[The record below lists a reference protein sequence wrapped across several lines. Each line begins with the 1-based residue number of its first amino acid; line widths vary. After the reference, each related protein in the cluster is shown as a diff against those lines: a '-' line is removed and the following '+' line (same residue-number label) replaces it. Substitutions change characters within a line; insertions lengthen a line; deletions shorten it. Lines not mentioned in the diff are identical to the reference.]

1 MDYSDSPWRLIKN
14 FAFSLGHTVPEQSLS
29 RLVWEQKGA
38 RGMGEVAPSPFLS
51 HTAERKGP
59 GVGEE
64 PGVLLVA
71 RHFSRYP
78 C

>member
-14 FAFSLGHTVPEQSLS
+14 LAFSLGHTVPEQSLS

-51 HTAERKGP
+51 HTA
-59 GVGEE
+59 GEE
-64 PGVLLVA
+64 GA
-71 RHFSRYP
+71 EGR
-78 C
+78 

>member
-14 FAFSLGHTVPEQSLS
+14 LAFSLGHTVPEQSLS